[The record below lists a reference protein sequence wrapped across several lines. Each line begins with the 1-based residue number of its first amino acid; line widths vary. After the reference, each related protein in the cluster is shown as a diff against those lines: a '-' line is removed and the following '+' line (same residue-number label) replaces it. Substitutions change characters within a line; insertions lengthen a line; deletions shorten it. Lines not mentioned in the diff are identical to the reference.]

1 MRKIIYFLA
10 GSVQIWLEGPF
21 PERFLNLCGT
31 ARLPFWDAE
40 REGDHVLRLTLPA
53 WRLGQARGLAERAM
67 CRLEVEQRFGL
78 PAFLFRFRR
87 RYALASGLAFA
98 LFCAVTLSQFVWV
111 IEVTGNTTVSNS
123 VILTELD
130 SLGFGIGSY
139 GPGVDCRA
147 LSNQALLDL
156 RELSFL
162 SVNISG
168 IYAEVVVRE
177 AAPAPEVEDPAAA
190 ADIVASVDGVVVDVD
205 TVRGKAQV
213 TEGQAVLAGEILIS
227 GLETY
232 ESGDGSGTVL
242 SSRQVRAEGDVWAL
256 TSRTLR
262 SATPLTAETRAGETS
277 RTLYSLKILKRSV
290 KFYQNS
296 SISGLTCGKIKKV
309 YALTLPGG
317 TVLPLAWEVL
327 TVATDG
333 LTSADV
339 NRSSAEDYL
348 TGVLEERLSALLGEE
363 GQLLSSQITF
373 EEMDGVLT
381 GTLRASCLEQIG
393 QTVELGDNN

>member
-1 MRKIIYFLA
+1 MRKIIHFLG
-10 GSVQIWLEGPF
+10 GSAQIRLEGPF

-31 ARLPFWDAE
+31 ARVPFWDVE
-40 REGDHVLRLTLPA
+40 REGGQVLRLTLPA
-53 WRLGQARGLAERAM
+53 WHIRRARALAERAM
-67 CRLEVEQRFGL
+67 CRLEVEQGFGL

-87 RYALASGLAFA
+87 RYALAAGLAFA

-111 IEVTGNTTVSNS
+111 IEVTGNTTLSNS

-147 LSNQALLDL
+147 LSNQALLEL

-177 AAPAPEVEDPAAA
+177 ATPAPEIESRAA
-190 ADIVASVDGVVVDVD
+190 ADVAAAVDGVVVDVD
-205 TVRGKAQV
+205 TVRGKPLV
-213 TEGQAVLAGEILIS
+213 EEGQAVLAGEILIS

-242 SSRQVRAEGDVWAL
+242 SSRQVRAEGDVWAM
-256 TSRTLR
+256 TNRTLR
-262 SATPLTAETRAGETS
+262 SATPLTAATRAGETA
-277 RTLYSLKILKRSV
+277 RTLYSLKILKRPV

-317 TVLPLAWEVL
+317 TVLPLAWEAL
-327 TVATDG
+327 TVTGDRLA
-333 LTSADV
+333 SAEID
-339 NRSSAEDYL
+339 RSSAEDYL

-363 GQLLSSQITF
+363 GQLLSSEVTF
-373 EEMDGVLT
+373 EAADGALT

-393 QTVELGDNN
+393 RTVELGN

>member
-1 MRKIIYFLA
+1 MRKIIYFIG
-10 GSVQIWLEGPF
+10 GSAQIRLEGPF
-21 PERFLNLCGT
+21 PERFLNLCG
-31 ARLPFWDAE
+31 AERLPIWAVE
-40 REGDHVLRLTLPA
+40 REGDRILRVTLPA
-53 WRLGQARGLAERAM
+53 WQLRRARALAERAM
-67 CRLEVEQRFGL
+67 CRLAVEQGFGL
-78 PAFLFRFRR
+78 PTFLSRFRR
-87 RYALASGLAFA
+87 RYALTGGLVFA
-98 LFCAVTLSQFVWV
+98 LFCAVILSQFVWV

-147 LSNQALLDL
+147 LANQALLDL

-168 IYAEVVVRE
+168 VYAQVVVRE
-177 AAPAPEVEDPAAA
+177 AVAAPEIEDPTAA
-190 ADIVASVDGVVVDVD
+190 ADIVANVDGVVVDVD
-205 TVRGKAQV
+205 TVRGKTQV

-242 SSRQVRAEGDVWAL
+242 SSRQVRAEGDIWAL
-256 TSRTLR
+256 TNRTLR
-262 SATPLTAETRAGETS
+262 SATLLTAETKADETQ
-277 RTLYSLKILKRSV
+277 RTLYSLKFLKRAV

-317 TVLPLAWEVL
+317 TVLPLAWEIL
-327 TVATDG
+327 TVTAYEPV
-333 LTSADV
+333 SASLDHA
-339 NRSSAEDYL
+339 SAEDYL
-348 TGVLEERLSALLGEE
+348 TEVLEARLSALLGEE

-373 EEMDGVLT
+373 EETDGVLT
-381 GTLRASCLEQIG
+381 GVLRASCLEQIG
-393 QTVELGDNN
+393 RTVELDN

>member
-1 MRKIIYFLA
+1 MRKIIHFLA
-10 GSVQIWLEGPF
+10 GSVQIRLEGPF

-31 ARLPFWDAE
+31 ERIPFWNVA
-40 REGDHVLRLTLPA
+40 RESAHVLRLTLPA
-53 WRLGQARGLAERAM
+53 WRLWQARALAERAM
-67 CRLEVEQRFGL
+67 CQLETERGFGL

-87 RYALASGLAFA
+87 RYALAVGLAFA

-111 IEVTGNTTVSNS
+111 IEVTGNTTLSNS

-139 GPGVDCRA
+139 GPAVDCRA

-168 IYAEVVVRE
+168 IYAQVVVRE
-177 AAPAPEVEDPAAA
+177 AAPAPEVEDLTAA
-190 ADIVASVDGVVVDVD
+190 ADIVAAVDGVVVDVD
-205 TVRGKAQV
+205 AVRGQTQV
-213 TEGQAVLAGEILIS
+213 EEGQAVLAGEILIS

-232 ESGDGSGTVL
+232 ERGDGSGTVL
-242 SSRQVRAEGDVWAL
+242 SARQVRAEGDIWAM
-256 TSRTLR
+256 TNRTLR
-262 SATPLTAETRAGETS
+262 SATPLTAETRAGEAS

-296 SISGLTCGKIKKV
+296 SISTPTCGKIKKV

-327 TVATDG
+327 IVAPG
-333 LTSADV
+333 ELASAEI

-363 GQLLSSQITF
+363 GQLLSSQVTF
-373 EEMDGVLT
+373 VEADGVLT

-393 QTVELGDNN
+393 KTVELGN

>member
-1 MRKIIYFLA
+1 MRKIIHFIG
-10 GSVQIWLEGPF
+10 GSAQIRLEGAF

-31 ARLPFWDAE
+31 ARLLFWDVE
-40 REGDHVLRLTLPA
+40 RENDHVLYLTLPV
-53 WRLGQARGLAERAM
+53 WQLRRARALAERAM
-67 CRLEVEQRFGL
+67 CALTVEQRFGL
-78 PAFLFRFRR
+78 PAFLYRFRR
-87 RYALASGLAFA
+87 RYALAAGLVFA
-98 LFCAVTLSQFVWV
+98 LFCAVILSQFVWV
-111 IEVTGNTTVSNS
+111 IEVTGNSAVPNS

-147 LSNQALLDL
+147 LANQALLDL

-168 IYAEVVVRE
+168 VYAEVVVRE
-177 AAPAPEVEDPAAA
+177 ATPAPEVEDPTAA
-190 ADIVASVDGVVVDVD
+190 ADIVAAVDGVVVDVD
-205 TVRGKAQV
+205 TVRGRTQV
-213 TEGQAVLAGEILIS
+213 EEGQAVLAGEILIS

-232 ESGDGSGTVL
+232 ESGDGSGAVL

-256 TSRTLR
+256 TNRTLR
-262 SATPLTAETRAGETS
+262 SATPLTAETRAGETV

-296 SISGLTCGKIKKV
+296 GISDLTCGKIKKV

-317 TVLPLAWEVL
+317 TVLPLAWEKL
-327 TVATDG
+327 TVATGG
-333 LTSADV
+333 LTSASVD
-339 NRSSAEDYL
+339 RASAEDYL
-348 TGVLEERLSALLGEE
+348 TGVLETRLSALLGEE

-373 EEMDGVLT
+373 AETDGVLT
-381 GTLRASCLEQIG
+381 GALRASCLEQIG
-393 QTVELGDNN
+393 RTVELEN